1 MSTKP
6 LATIADLELMPDDG
20 NRYEIIEGEI
30 IVSRSPSI
38 IHQIIFGNLLTEL
51 RLFLRSNP
59 IGVVLGG
66 IGVIFDDLNGVIPD
80 IVFVSNKKRD
90 EIASG
95 ERINGAP
102 DLVIEILSP
111 GKENARRDRVIK
123 RQTYGNFEVS
133 EYWIVDGENRL
144 VELYRNHNGVLELV
158 ETVQENGKVISPL
171 LPGFELQVADIFKF

>member
-1 MSTKP
+1 MTTKP

-66 IGVIFDDLNGVIPD
+66 IGVILDDLNGVIPD

-133 EYWIVDGENRL
+133 EYWIVDGENRS
-144 VELYRNHNGVLELV
+144 V
-158 ETVQENGKVISPL
+158 
-171 LPGFELQVADIFKF
+171 

>member
-1 MSTKP
+1 
-6 LATIADLELMPDDG
+6 
-20 NRYEIIEGEI
+20 
-30 IVSRSPSI
+30 

-66 IGVIFDDLNGVIPD
+66 IGVILDDLNGVIPD

-133 EYWIVDGENRL
+133 EYWIVDGENRS
-144 VELYRNHNGVLELV
+144 VELYRNNNGVLDLV

>member
-1 MSTKP
+1 MTTKP

-66 IGVIFDDLNGVIPD
+66 IGVILDDLNGVIPD

-133 EYWIVDGENRL
+133 EYWIVDGENRS
-144 VELYRNHNGVLELV
+144 VELYRNNNGVLDLV